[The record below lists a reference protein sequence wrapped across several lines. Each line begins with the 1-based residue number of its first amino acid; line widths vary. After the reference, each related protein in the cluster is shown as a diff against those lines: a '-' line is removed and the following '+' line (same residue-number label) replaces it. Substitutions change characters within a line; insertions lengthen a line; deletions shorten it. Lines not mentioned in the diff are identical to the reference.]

1 MDLRA
6 QLGFLGTGASLL
18 ADLTLLA
25 YIFLIVPAML
35 VGFYFARR
43 KRFEPHHK
51 WTMTTITLVN
61 WALIAFLM
69 ATSYAQAVAPEVP
82 AGLDRPP
89 ILLPT
94 LHLFTGAIA
103 QLLATYLLA
112 RMWLERG
119 LPGWMKIRRIKP
131 YMRATLGLWLVT
143 AGLGIAIYFT
153 WYSAGTATAGAMEPA
168 LTPEASS
175 PITTPEPDEIAF
187 EEPTATLE
195 TTSPAQEPAATPEAD
210 AGPA

>member
-6 QLGFLGTGASLL
+6 QPGFLGTGAGLL

-35 VGFYFARR
+35 AGLYFARR
-43 KRFEPHHK
+43 KWFEPHHK

-69 ATSYAQAVAPEVP
+69 ATSYAQAAAPELP
-82 AGLDRPP
+82 AGLGRPS

-94 LHLFTGAIA
+94 LHLITGAIA

-112 RMWLERG
+112 RMWLEKG

-143 AGLGIAIYFT
+143 AGLGVAIYFT
-153 WYSAGTATAGAMEPA
+153 WYSAGAATAGATEPA
-168 LTPEASS
+168 LTPEAAS
-175 PITTPEPDEIAF
+175 PIITQEPDDVAIEEPAATPE
-187 EEPTATLE
+187 TA
-195 TTSPAQEPAATPEAD
+195 SPAQEPAVTPEA
-210 AGPA
+210 AAEPA